1 MTPFEIAAL
10 IGAVTGSFSIIYLTL
25 KAVRD
30 KPRLTFEEEFK
41 MFYPPSGGNNFTT
54 IVIRMKV
61 HNRGTKPT
69 TIHHSKLTFSYESK
83 HHEVE
88 NDASFDILPNSTI
101 DYSPSL
107 NIHNSELVIHRKIT
121 DCVLT
126 ANHTHDKKMIDLG
139 TIEEHKK

>member
-1 MTPFEIAAL
+1 MTPFEIGIIFAAMA
-10 IGAVTGSFSIIYLTL
+10 GWAAFFYMIY
-25 KAVRD
+25 KSKMD
-30 KPRLTFEEEFK
+30 KPKLEFDEGIK
-41 MFYPPSGGNNFTT
+41 IFYPAEGGNNFTT